1 MHARAPRRPLRPSAH
16 HGAPWWPE
24 TVETERSQRRPVGW
38 AGDRSRR
45 RLWGVCSR
53 GKPRCYRTPSSA
65 HVLVRRSRRIVQA
78 AGFDVFVRTDAW
90 TRHGVGVGEDSLR
103 IKYGIGE

>member
-24 TVETERSQRRPVGW
+24 TVEAVRSQRRPVGGPET
-38 AGDRSRR
+38 AHDGAY
-45 RLWGVCSR
+45 GACAPAVSR
-53 GKPRCYRTPSSA
+53 GVIAPSSA
-65 HVLVRRSRRIVQA
+65 HVLVRRSRPRIVQA

-103 IKYGIGE
+103 INYGIGE

>member
-24 TVETERSQRRPVGW
+24 TVEAVRSQRRPVGW
-38 AGDRSRR
+38 PGDRSRR

-53 GKPRCYRTPSSA
+53 GKPRCYRTLLCTCSRQALQA
-65 HVLVRRSRRIVQA
+65 HR
-78 AGFDVFVRTDAW
+78 AGRW
-90 TRHGVGVGEDSLR
+90 L
-103 IKYGIGE
+103 

>member
-1 MHARAPRRPLRPSAH
+1 MRPSAH
-16 HGAPWWPE
+16 NGAPWGGPE
-24 TVETERSQRRPVGW
+24 TAHDGASGACAPAVG
-38 AGDRSRR
+38 R
-45 RLWGVCSR
+45 GVIA
-53 GKPRCYRTPSSA
+53 PSSA